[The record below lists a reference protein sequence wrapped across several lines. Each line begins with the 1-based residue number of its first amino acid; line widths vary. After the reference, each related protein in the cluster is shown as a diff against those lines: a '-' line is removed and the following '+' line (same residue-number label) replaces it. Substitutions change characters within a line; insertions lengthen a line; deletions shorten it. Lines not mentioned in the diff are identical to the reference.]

1 MTLVR
6 IALTEDA
13 PASGFPFEL
22 PAVRSLP
29 LDVRGNVTVIVGDNG
44 TGKST
49 LIEAVATASG
59 FNPEGGSGQVT
70 FETTATHSV
79 LGEHLR
85 LVWTDRLEPG
95 WFLRAESFYNVA
107 SFRQANPSNIPERS
121 YHEMSHGESF
131 LEVARRWF
139 GNRRLFIL
147 DEPEAALS
155 FKGQLSLIAGV
166 LAGVEAGAQ
175 FLLAT
180 HSPLLMAIPGAQ
192 LYELGNDGVSNA
204 TYDELEVVAQ
214 WRSFLDAP
222 DRFLRYL
229 R

>member
-6 IALTEDA
+6 VTLTEDA
-13 PASGFPFEL
+13 PSSGFPFEL
-22 PAVRSLP
+22 PAIRALP
-29 LDVRGNVTVIVGDNG
+29 LDVHGNVTVIVGDNG

-49 LIEAVATASG
+49 LIEAVAVAAG
-59 FNPEGGSGQVT
+59 FNPEGGSGQVR
-70 FETTATHSV
+70 FETTPTHSG

-85 LVWTDRLEPG
+85 LVWTGRLEPG

-107 SFRQANPSNIPERS
+107 SFRQANPGGDERS

-131 LEVARRWF
+131 LDVARSWF
-139 GNRRLFIL
+139 ANRQLFIL

-155 FKGQLSLIAGV
+155 FTGQLSLIAGI
-166 LAGVEAGAQ
+166 LAGVEVGAQ
-175 FLLAT
+175 FIIAT
-180 HSPLLMAIPGAQ
+180 HSPVLMSIPGAQ
-192 LYELGNDGVSNA
+192 LFELDELGVSNRA
-204 TYDELEVVAQ
+204 YDELEVVAQ

>member
-6 IALTEDA
+6 VTLTEDA
-13 PASGFPFEL
+13 PTSGFPFEL
-22 PAVRSLP
+22 PAVRALP
-29 LDVRGNVTVIVGDNG
+29 LDVRGNVTLVVGDNG

-49 LIEAVATASG
+49 LIEAVAVAAG
-59 FNPEGGSGQVT
+59 FNPEGGSGQVR
-70 FETTATHSV
+70 FQTTATHSE

-85 LVWTDRLEPG
+85 LIWTGRLEPG

-107 SFRQANPSNIPERS
+107 SFRQANPGFDERS

-131 LEVARRWF
+131 LDVARTWF
-139 GNRRLFIL
+139 PTGRLFIL

-166 LAGVEAGAQ
+166 LAGVEVGAQ
-175 FLLAT
+175 FIIAT

-192 LYELGNDGVSNA
+192 LYELGDHGVS
-204 TYDELEVVAQ
+204 TRSYDELEVVGQ

-229 R
+229 H

>member
-6 IALTEDA
+6 VTLTEDA
-13 PASGFPFEL
+13 PSSGFPFEL

-49 LIEAVATASG
+49 LVEAVAVAAG
-59 FNPEGGSGQVT
+59 FNPEGGSGQVR
-70 FETTATHSV
+70 FQTTATHSE

-85 LVWTDRLEPG
+85 LLWTDRLEPG

-107 SFRQANPSNIPERS
+107 SFRQANPGGFAERS

-131 LEVARRWF
+131 VDVARTWF
-139 GNRRLFIL
+139 DNRRLFIL
-147 DEPEAALS
+147 DEPEAALP

-166 LAGVEAGAQ
+166 LAGVEVGAVHRCNA
-175 FLLAT
+175 LAVADGHT
-180 HSPLLMAIPGAQ
+180 WSPAVRVGRSRVT
-192 LYELGNDGVSNA
+192 NRS
-204 TYDELEVVAQ
+204 YDELEVVAQ

-229 R
+229 H